1 MRPTCP
7 PVYFRLGPGNAFC
20 CLLALAACCGC
31 SPDSPADRNLSAG
44 NEPPAAAVTID
55 AVWSSRPPAAR
66 EKLPPVYGDCVDLLA
81 DGLLLACGE
90 KPSWRSNVVVCYE
103 QQLTAVQAGVLV
115 DTSDDLFLPNLQM
128 LTPGAARALGQSNGI
143 LSLPAVKSL
152 GSAAAAGLAG
162 RRESLML
169 SGLTELTAEAAV
181 GLARS
186 AGPLKLD
193 GLHSLAPGVAAAL
206 ADHVGHLCL
215 NGVGQ
220 LSESDAIALA
230 RHQGDIC
237 LNGIHTLPA
246 EAAEAVAGLRYGL
259 HLNGLADISVPAAF
273 ALAGHRGWTLGL
285 NRLHADQL
293 PPQVAALLSRRAGR
307 WTTMVR
313 VPERLPESTQ
323 LGASP

>member
-1 MRPTCP
+1 MRLTRP
-7 PVYFRLGPGNAFC
+7 PVYFRLGLGNAFC
-20 CLLALAACCGC
+20 CLLALTVCFGC
-31 SPDSPADRNLSAG
+31 NHDSPADLNISAG
-44 NEPPAAAVTID
+44 KEPSATTVTID
-55 AVWSSRPPAAR
+55 AVWSSRPPTAAAR
-66 EKLPPVYGDCVDLLA
+66 LPPVYGDCVDLLA

-90 KPSWRSNVVVCYE
+90 KPSWRSSIVICYE
-103 QQLTAVQAGVLV
+103 QQLTAVQARVLV
-115 DTSDDLFLPNLQM
+115 DTSDDLFLPKLRT

-152 GSAAAAGLAG
+152 EPAAAAGLAG

-186 AGPLKLD
+186 AGPLRLD
-193 GLHSLAPGVAAAL
+193 GLHSLGPGVAAAL

-220 LSESDAIALA
+220 LSETDAIALA

-246 EAAEAVAGLRYGL
+246 EAAEAVARLRYGL
-259 HLNGLADISVPAAF
+259 HLNGLADISVPAAA

-285 NRLHADQL
+285 NRLRADQL

-313 VPERLPESTQ
+313 VPEGLPE
-323 LGASP
+323 